1 MPVEATT
8 PAPKRQARGEARIDQ
23 ILLAAAEAFG
33 EQGYE
38 ATTTNGI
45 ATRAGISPGSLYQFF
60 KNKDDIAHALAT
72 RYMEQLSEVQTESFT
87 VREGVALDQVVSS
100 AVGSIVDFNLA
111 HPGFKA
117 LFARPDMP
125 ESMREAAAPVNERL
139 HERVRQMVAAIIPA
153 LDDDRLDVTV
163 LVVLHTV
170 KGLLPPIVAATEPLR
185 STLVGELEHSLTAYL
200 RSIAASA
207 ASA

>member
-1 MPVEATT
+1 MAAIN

-23 ILLAAAEAFG
+23 ILLAAAKSFG

-45 ATRAGISPGSLYQFF
+45 AARAGISPGSLYQFF
-60 KNKDDIAHALAT
+60 TNKDDIAHALAT
-72 RYMEQLSEVQTESFT
+72 RYMEQLSDVQAESFT
-87 VREGVALDQVVSS
+87 VPEGVALDQVVSS

-125 ESMREAAAPVNERL
+125 ESMRAAAAPVNERL
-139 HERVRQMVAAIIPA
+139 QERVRDMVAALIPA
-153 LDDDRLDVTV
+153 LDDQRLDVTV
-163 LVVLHTV
+163 VVVLHTV
-170 KGLLPPIVAATEPLR
+170 KGLLPPIVAATESMR

-200 RSIAASA
+200 RSVAATAGSA
-207 ASA
+207 

>member
-1 MPVEATT
+1 MPFAATT

-23 ILLAAAEAFG
+23 ILLAAAACFG

-45 ATRAGISPGSLYQFF
+45 AARAGISPGSLYQFF
-60 KNKDDIAHALAT
+60 KNKEDVAHALAT
-72 RYMEQLSEVQTESFT
+72 RYLEQLSEVQNESFT
-87 VREGVALDQVVSS
+87 VTEDVALEQVVSS
-100 AVGSIVDFNLA
+100 AVKAIVDFNLA

-125 ESMREAAAPVNERL
+125 ESMREAAAPVNDRL
-139 HERVRQMVAAIIPA
+139 HERVREMVAALIPA
-153 LDDDRLDVTV
+153 LDDERLEVTV

-170 KGLLPPIVAATEPLR
+170 KGLLPPIVAATEPMR
-185 STLVGELEHSLTAYL
+185 STLVGELEHCLTAYL
-200 RSIAASA
+200 RSVAASA
-207 ASA
+207 AST